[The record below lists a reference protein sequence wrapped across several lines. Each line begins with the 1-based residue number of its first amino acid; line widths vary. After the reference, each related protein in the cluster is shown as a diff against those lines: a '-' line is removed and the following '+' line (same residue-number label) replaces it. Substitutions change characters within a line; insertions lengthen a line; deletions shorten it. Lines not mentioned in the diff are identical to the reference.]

1 MLIPNYSI
9 TSIETMKN
17 FLTISVLFCVSITIV
32 SAQNDWNR
40 ERTAETHL
48 RWMESAHPTPIGF
61 TEPPLFPLVKNKI
74 PAILSIEE
82 NVSAFEN
89 VNLIEPETDQ
99 FPVQNESSIAVNPT
113 NPLNII
119 ASAVDYR
126 GGSSAWVYVSND
138 GGKTWKNTNLGK
150 PDSMTTAGNDP
161 SVAFAADGTGYLC
174 YGGFGNRSLS
184 SPANG
189 VYVSITLDGGKTW
202 NKHIPVIAHYGNQTA
217 DSAFEDKYYV
227 VVDNSTTSPYY
238 KRLYIPWKRVT
249 ARDSATQI
257 VLTHSDDKGLT
268 WSKPVNVSARL
279 SGSSEDTTFGQSF
292 PLTIS
297 GKDGEVYTIWN
308 YGPKHGI
315 GFAKSSDGGTTFT
328 SPRIIQTY
336 KPLGVAKKIPEGI
349 RHTLKGVVRVES
361 YPSIVCDIDS
371 KHPNWLY
378 LCWAADETPNVYFS
392 RSTDKGETWSAPKI
406 VHSDTTNDQFWSWI
420 AIDRTNGDLAIM
432 YADSRDDKNNILSN
446 CYVSYSSDGGD
457 SWYDHRVADEGSDLR
472 RNPFAG
478 NAFAGDYAGCS
489 FHNGLIYPSWVDMR
503 NATTGTDND
512 AYTAL
517 VNIRALNP
525 VNPFTARTI
534 PQEPTAINLSWSAPT
549 TRAFGQPILPSEFS
563 YLLYRNGLLIQKLA
577 SSITTY
583 KDSGL
588 TAFTKYTYSIRVVAA
603 SDTSVQRLAVGYSG
617 GARQPAPGI
626 LLSAKGNDDNSVQ
639 LTVHI
644 PRLRADSVTP
654 FVNAAKVAIYRDT
667 VFVGDATIS
676 QSDTGKAVVVTDNP
690 TERGWYRYY
699 VAVKDGATPANQS
712 EVSNSI
718 LCYTG
723 VVETTYSEYFD
734 SPKLPHYYN
743 SGKWGI
749 ASFAK
754 SPNGSL
760 SESPIGQYSS
770 NSKDTFML
778 FPIRKNV
785 DSRIQFNF
793 WHAAIIDPTDSGF
806 VEVSRN
812 GGEVWERLGA
822 FNNTNFDLW
831 RDGTLSAQDWKP
843 ETFTLTGIDTA
854 IIRFRFRSNF
864 SKQDDGWYID
874 DIGFSNVSGVNDAAT
889 LRTNIA
895 VYPNPANNRLFIQ
908 LSDNYRDAKV
918 SLFTLLGNQIAES
931 EPMADGI
938 SIDVSMLADGVYV
951 VRAELKS
958 GIITSIPVVVMR

>member
-1 MLIPNYSI
+1 
-9 TSIETMKN
+9 MK
-17 FLTISVLFCVSITIV
+17 FLFTFLSFFCFSTLLLT
-32 SAQNDWNR
+32 AQDEWER
-40 ERTAETHL
+40 ERAAEAHH

-61 TEPPLFPLVKNKI
+61 TEPPLLPLMKSKV

-99 FPVQNESSIAVNPT
+99 FPVQNESSIAINPT
-113 NPLNII
+113 NPLNLI

-126 GGSSAWVYVSND
+126 DNSSAWVYVSFD

-150 PDSMTTAGNDP
+150 PNLMTTAGNDP
-161 SVAFAADGTGYLC
+161 SVAFAADGTAYLC
-174 YGGFGNRSLS
+174 YGGFGNRSAS
-184 SPANG
+184 SPENG
-189 VYVSITLDGGKTW
+189 VFISITSDGGKTW
-202 NKHIPVIAHYGNQTA
+202 NKHIPVIIHLGTQTA

-227 VVDNSTTSPYY
+227 VVDNSPSSPYF

-297 GKDGEVYTIWN
+297 GKGGEVYTIWN

-328 SPRIIQTY
+328 VPRIIQTY
-336 KPLGVAKKIPEGI
+336 KPLGVARKIPEGI

-361 YPSIVCDIDS
+361 YPSMVCDIDS
-371 KHPNWLY
+371 KHPDWLY

-420 AIDRTNGDLAIM
+420 AIDRTSGDLAIM

-457 SWYDHRVADEGSDLR
+457 TWYDHRVADQGSDLR

-478 NAFAGDYAGCS
+478 NAFAGDYAGCT
-489 FHNGLIYPSWVDMR
+489 FHNGMIYPSWVDMR

-525 VNPFTARTI
+525 VNPFTAKTL
-534 PQEPTAINLSWSAPT
+534 PQEPTAIDLSWGAPT

-563 YLLYRNGLLIQKLA
+563 YLLYRNGSLIQKLA
-577 SSITTY
+577 SSISNY
-583 KDSGL
+583 KDTGL
-588 TAFTKYTYSIRVVAA
+588 TAFTKYTYSIRVVATN
-603 SDTSVQRLAVGYSG
+603 DTSVSRIAIGYSG
-617 GARQPAPGI
+617 GARQPGI
-626 LLSAKGNDDNSVQ
+626 ATLLAAKGSDNNTVK
-639 LTVHI
+639 LTVQI
-644 PRLRADSVTP
+644 PRLRADSLTP

-667 VFVGDATIS
+667 VFVGDAPIS
-676 QSDTGKAVVVTDNP
+676 QSDSGKTVVVTDTPN
-690 TERGWYRYY
+690 ERGWYRYY
-699 VAVKDGATPANQS
+699 IAVKDAAIPANQS
-712 EVSNSI
+712 ELSNSI

-723 VVETTYSEYFD
+723 TVETTYSEYFD
-734 SPKLPHYYN
+734 APKLPHYYN

-760 SESPIGQYSS
+760 SESPIGQYTARAR
-770 NSKDTFML
+770 DTFML
-778 FPIRKNV
+778 FPVRKAV
-785 DSRIQFNF
+785 DSKIQLNF
-793 WHAAIIDPTDSGF
+793 WHAAIIDASDTGF
-806 VEVSRN
+806 VEISRN
-812 GGEVWERLGA
+812 YGETWERLGA
-822 FNNTNFDLW
+822 YNNTNFDLW
-831 RDGTLSAQDWKP
+831 RDGTLTPQDWKP
-843 ETFTLTGIDTA
+843 ELFSLIGIDTA
-854 IIRFRFRSNF
+854 IVRFRFSSNF
-864 SKQDDGWYID
+864 NKQDDGWYID
-874 DIGFSNVSGVNDAAT
+874 DIGFSSINGVDDDVT
-889 LRTNIA
+889 LRANLL
-895 VYPNPANNRLFIQ
+895 VYPNPTSNRLYIQ
-908 LSDNYRDAKV
+908 LPDKYSASEV
-918 SLFTLLGNQIAES
+918 SLITLLGNKVAGV
-931 EPMADGI
+931 EPTAGGTVA
-938 SIDVSMLADGVYV
+938 IDVSMLASGVYA
-951 VRAELKS
+951 VRVELKS
-958 GIITSIPVVVMR
+958 GVIATIPVAVMR